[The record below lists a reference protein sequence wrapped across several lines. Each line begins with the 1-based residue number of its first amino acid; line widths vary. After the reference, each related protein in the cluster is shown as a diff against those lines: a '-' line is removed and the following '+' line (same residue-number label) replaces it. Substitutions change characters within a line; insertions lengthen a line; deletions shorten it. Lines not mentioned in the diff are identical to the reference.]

1 MIGIDLFNPFQGW
14 TENLVNSIIKGY
26 ENIQQDMINSINS
39 TSPILEQSPS
49 KYSPSAWDMVTTI
62 SNNVILVVAGLIFAY
77 LLTIE
82 LIEMITQKNNYHE
95 IESFQIFV
103 WIFKIAVGVMILRNY
118 ITIIN
123 SIFDVGGW
131 ALNKLTETVTLQTE
145 GASISYDLGGKT
157 VEQVAEELG
166 LFVAFRDYFI
176 TMILGFIFKGIGILI
191 NVVVIGRFFEIYL
204 YSIIGTIPLATL
216 ATKEYRSI
224 GLNFIK
230 NIFALSLQGLLII
243 ACLAIYVALT
253 QGQLQGEGIN
263 AVKILAFGIVLVF
276 TLFKTKSIAQSVLD
290 AR

>member
-1 MIGIDLFNPFQGW
+1 MYGIDLLGINGW
-14 TENLVNSIIKGY
+14 TENLVQSIIKGY
-26 ENIQQDMINSINS
+26 ENIQEDMINSINNV
-39 TSPILEQSPS
+39 SPLLEQSPS
-49 KYSPSAWDMVTTI
+49 KYSPSAWNMVTTI
-62 SNNVILVVAGLIFAY
+62 STNVILVIAGLIFAY

-103 WIFKIAVGVMILRNY
+103 WIIKIAIGVMILKNY

-123 SIFDVGGW
+123 SIFDVGSW
-131 ALNKLTETVTLQTE
+131 ALNKLTEIVNLTTK
-145 GASISYDLGGKT
+145 GASLTYDLGGKT
-157 VEQVAEELG
+157 VEDVSKELG
-166 LFVAFRDYFI
+166 IFAAFRDYII
-176 TMILGFIFKGIGILI
+176 TMILSFIFKGIGILI
-191 NVVVIGRFFEIYL
+191 NVVVLGRFFEIYL

>member
-1 MIGIDLFNPFQGW
+1 MLDLFGIKGF
-14 TENLVNSIIKGY
+14 TEDIVRSIIKGY
-26 ENIQQDMINSINS
+26 ENIQQDMINSINN
-39 TSPILEQSPS
+39 TAPILEQSPS

-95 IESFQIFV
+95 IETFQIFV
-103 WIFKIAVGVMILRNY
+103 WILKIAVGVMILRNY
-118 ITIIN
+118 LTIV
-123 SIFDVGGW
+123 SAIFDIGGW
-131 ALNKLTETVTLQTE
+131 ALNKLTETVNLTTKE
-145 GASISYDLGGKT
+145 ASLSYDLGGKT
-157 VEQVAEELG
+157 VEEVAKELG
-166 LFVAFRDYFI
+166 VFAAGRDYMI
-176 TMILGFIFKGIGILI
+176 TMILSFIFKGIGILI

-243 ACLAIYVALT
+243 ACLAIYIALT